1 MIMNYP
7 TFLKKVDS
15 VASSCEKDE
24 LVSFVHEIARTLSE
38 DKRERFLSVLE
49 SFSSNSE
56 DDKPRKEENI
66 SLGDEID
73 QALEN
78 LEEIKDGE
86 RVIQSEYNEEWDDW
100 DGDWEDEFV
109 FSDPEDVIDDI
120 AEAVS
125 LVHEA
130 LDHEEYV
137 KGALLVLRLSE
148 VKAVVHGDC
157 DEEYMG
163 VGDLIMHHLV
173 DVDTETL
180 LRESLYLTYM
190 GNEEESRAEAMVGV
204 MDNFGRYYIT
214 LEDILESAFGEI
226 DLKRFLPSWIDAL
239 ASRPSSSVGK
249 LLEEAIDMVDDS
261 KTILDTASR
270 YAQSH
275 PELYLSV
282 MRSGLENAPSSIM
295 LDIGLKAMEE
305 VPVDSDKRSE
315 ISLRTAQYGLDA
327 GKQDIAK
334 ECWLQAFISTPS
346 VVNFLRVR
354 LLSENWTEYREKM
367 LSTAQSYYSSKIS
380 WDKKP
385 YATIL
390 FFASRFD
397 EMTDKYMKAG
407 NGIGW
412 SSTFMKEGIAFLL
425 MLLLSDGKGG
435 RGMEMMRSSAFVAS
449 SFNAYEYAL
458 GTDIDIPDSDYEVFM
473 QCFDSWKDSVV
484 LDVLQCEKWIGEIEK
499 WIELRV
505 DAIMAADKRKYY
517 GECASFIAALG
528 EVEESRGKSNA
539 KQILMSNYRNLY
551 PRRRAFIAELIS
563 YGMRE

>member
-1 MIMNYP
+1 MNYP

-15 VASSCEKDE
+15 VTSLCEKDE
-24 LVSFVHEIARTLSE
+24 LAAFVHEIARTLSE

-49 SFSSNSE
+49 SYSSNRG
-56 DDKPRKEENI
+56 DDKPRKEANV
-66 SLGDEID
+66 SLEEEID

-78 LEEIKDGE
+78 LDEIKDGD
-86 RVIQSEYNEEWDDW
+86 RVIHSEYNEEWDDW

-120 AEAVS
+120 AEAVL

-130 LDHEEYV
+130 IDHEEYE

-148 VKAVVHGDC
+148 VEATVYGDY
-157 DEEYMG
+157 DGEYMG
-163 VGDLIMHHLV
+163 VTDLIIHHLV
-173 DVDTETL
+173 DVDTKTL

-190 GNEEESRAEAMVGV
+190 GNEEAKRAEAMVSV
-204 MDNFGRYYIT
+204 MDNYESYCVT
-214 LEDILESAFGEI
+214 LEDILESASDEI
-226 DLKRFLPSWIDAL
+226 DLKSFLPSWIEAL
-239 ASRPSSSVGK
+239 AARPSSRVGK

-275 PELYLSV
+275 PELYLST
-282 MRSGLENAPSSIM
+282 MRSGLEDAPSSVM
-295 LDIGLKAMEE
+295 LDIGLKAMNE

-315 ISLRTAQYGLDA
+315 ISLRTAKYALDA
-327 GKQDIAK
+327 GKRDIAQK
-334 ECWLQAFISTPS
+334 CWLEAFMSTPS

-354 LLSENWTEYREKM
+354 LSIDNWSEYSGKM
-367 LSTAQSYYSSKIS
+367 LSTAQSYYSSKFS

-385 YATIL
+385 YAAIL
-390 FFASRFD
+390 FFSSRFD
-397 EMTDKYMKAG
+397 EMIEKYMKAG

-412 SSTFMKEGIAFLL
+412 SSTFMKEGIALLL
-425 MLLLSDGKGG
+425 MLLLSEGKGG
-435 RGMEMMRSSAFVAS
+435 RGMETMRRSAFGFS
-449 SFNAYEYAL
+449 SFSASRFAL
-458 GTDIDIPDSDYEVFM
+458 GTDIDIPDSDYDAFLE
-473 QCFDSWKDSVV
+473 CFDKWKDSVAPDD
-484 LDVLQCEKWIGEIEK
+484 LDFEKWIGEIEK

-505 DAIMAADKRKYY
+505 NAIMAADKRKYY

-551 PRRRAFIAELIS
+551 PRRRAFISELES
-563 YGMRE
+563 YGMRK